1 MTRTNISNSNNLVFL
16 SLCVLFQDMVEM
28 MTMDKEELVLDKE
41 MAEQQTEELQA
52 QLDAL
57 QVSSLV
63 YLRMVNHFNWFG

>member
-1 MTRTNISNSNNLVFL
+1 
-16 SLCVLFQDMVEM
+16 MVEM

-57 QVSSLV
+57 QVSRQCLLTWSTTSIGLDET
-63 YLRMVNHFNWFG
+63 LASHKTPGEPGCQRWW